1 MKWLVGIIEVV
12 QALLAPP
19 SSGAGGVFLHEDS
32 LKEGSCRER
41 QRDENCNLQEKA
53 DPTLCSRINERKLY
67 ILHLYPMEVVQESE
81 VAYLNP
87 PSSKADPSRKNEP
100 IMISPH
106 LEENLEQIRKLTAGS
121 PDFIIRRFTVGMD
134 DPCPAALV
142 YLSSMVNLDTVNQL
156 VLGSV
161 MGWSERVRD
170 ADMDSA
176 EQVFQQLQEHA
187 LTMGNIQIHRKW
199 SQMMAGLLS
208 GDTLIFLQGCNRII
222 SCNTPGGPERS
233 ISEPTT
239 QSNIRGPKEGFVE
252 SLFTNVA
259 LLRRRIKNSDLTLEM
274 FEVGNYTGTNVAM
287 MYMKNIAEEEVVN
300 EVRSRIHGIR
310 TDAILDSGMV
320 EDFIQDKTF
329 TPFPTVYNSERPD
342 TAAGNLME
350 GRIILLVDGSPFV
363 LIMPIVFAQFFQSA
377 SDYAE
382 RYDSATLLRI
392 LRYICFIILILGPS
406 LYIAFTTY
414 HYEMI
419 PTPLLISI
427 LAQRETVPFP
437 AIVEAF
443 ILEFTMEV
451 LREAGVRMPRVVGQ
465 TVSVVGALVLGQ
477 AAVEAGV
484 VTALLTI
491 VVAITGI
498 ASFAIPS
505 YNMATAGRLCRFVF
519 MVLAALFGLY
529 GVTLGLIVLAAHLC
543 SLQSFGVPYM
553 APFSPFRLKS
563 NKDTVLR
570 LPAWMMRTRPAMFSN
585 KNNRRMPEESG
596 GKSPIK
602 GE

>member
-1 MKWLVGIIEVV
+1 M
-12 QALLAPP
+12 
-19 SSGAGGVFLHEDS
+19 
-32 LKEGSCRER
+32 
-41 QRDENCNLQEKA
+41 
-53 DPTLCSRINERKLY
+53 
-67 ILHLYPMEVVQESE
+67 
-81 VAYLNP
+81 NP
-87 PSSKADPSRKNEP
+87 PSSKADSSRTNEP

-222 SCNTPGGPERS
+222 SCNTPGGTERS

-310 TDAILDSGMV
+310 TDAILDSGMI
-320 EDFIQDKTF
+320 EEFIQDKTL

-350 GRIILLVDGSPFV
+350 GRIILLIDGSPFV
-363 LIMPIVFAQFFQSA
+363 LIVPIVFAQFFQSA

-477 AAVEAGV
+477 AAIEAGV

-498 ASFAIPS
+498 ASFAIPA
-505 YNMATAGRLCRFVF
+505 YNMATAGRLCRFAF
-519 MVLAALFGLY
+519 MVLASLFGLY
-529 GVTLGLIVLAAHLC
+529 GVTLGLIVLTAHLC

-553 APFSPFRLKS
+553 APFSPFSLRS

-570 LPAWMMRTRPAMFSN
+570 LPAWMMKTRPVMFSA
-585 KNNRRMPEESG
+585 KNNKRMPEESG
-596 GKSPIK
+596 GSSPGG